1 MASLFSFLKTV
12 AGQATYPTAST
23 AALVPANTTASA
35 VRVAVDAYCRVAF
48 GASNVVADTTAA
60 VFAPGSEVIRP
71 PGNGPYFSVVPVS
84 TGTVNFSLTVGTPS
98 ERVP

>member
-1 MASLFSFLKTV
+1 MASLFSFLKTT

-23 AALVPANTTASA
+23 AALVPTVPAAAA
-35 VRVAVDAYCRVAF
+35 VRIAVDVYCRVAF
-48 GASNVVADTTAA
+48 GTSSVVADTTAA

-71 PGNGPYFSVVPVS
+71 PGNGTYFSVVPVAA
-84 TGTVNFSLTVGTPS
+84 GTVNYSLTVGTPS